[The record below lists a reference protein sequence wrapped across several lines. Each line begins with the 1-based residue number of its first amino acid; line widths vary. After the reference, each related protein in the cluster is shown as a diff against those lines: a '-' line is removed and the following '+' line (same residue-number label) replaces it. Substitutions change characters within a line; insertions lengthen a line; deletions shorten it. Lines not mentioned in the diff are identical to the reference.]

1 MQVVSAAGAVDHSQL
16 VQLAEKAFSGL
27 PAEGLSS
34 KEYIDKASP
43 LGKPHHSYH
52 YLLYTHALLSAGM
65 RHTANMNLQSKTDLH
80 GGCASDLD
88 QSSPACHVMNPV

>member
-34 KEYIDKASP
+34 KEYIDKVSP
-43 LGKPHHSYH
+43 LE
-52 YLLYTHALLSAGM
+52 
-65 RHTANMNLQSKTDLH
+65 Q
-80 GGCASDLD
+80 
-88 QSSPACHVMNPV
+88 PVQQ

>member
-34 KEYIDKASP
+34 KEYIDKACP
-43 LGKPHHSYH
+43 LGQACSAV
-52 YLLYTHALLSAGM
+52 TALAQKLQSQGL
-65 RHTANMNLQSKTDLH
+65 RHTLITHQ
-80 GGCASDLD
+80 GCKQTL
-88 QSSPACHVMNPV
+88 P

>member
-34 KEYIDKASP
+34 KEYIDKASSTCQT
-43 LGKPHHSYH
+43 LIDTIKHISC
-52 YLLYTHALLSAGM
+52 
-65 RHTANMNLQSKTDLH
+65 HTVTLAQ
-80 GGCASDLD
+80 A
-88 QSSPACHVMNPV
+88 

>member
-34 KEYIDKASP
+34 KEYIDKASSLP
-43 LGKPHHSYH
+43 
-52 YLLYTHALLSAGM
+52 A
-65 RHTANMNLQSKTDLH
+65 
-80 GGCASDLD
+80 
-88 QSSPACHVMNPV
+88 SSPSAICSPWHRLETISDHVLFQKEDLTRTASAHLSVSGFSACHAMSLA

>member
-1 MQVVSAAGAVDHSQL
+1 MDVDLTDADDTLGLAHAVFVMWVNEEVGLGLQVVSAAGAVDHSQL

-43 LGKPHHSYH
+43 PRQCSH
-52 YLLYTHALLSAGM
+52 
-65 RHTANMNLQSKTDLH
+65 
-80 GGCASDLD
+80 
-88 QSSPACHVMNPV
+88 